1 MVKWGA
7 SKEEQAATWTYVML
21 DKDKNKAL
29 ERREWKAYHQ
39 LISNVEPLKRCGRKL
54 PRYCDVNHDTK
65 ISITEWMAC
74 LEVTQASLG
83 VTSKY
88 SQGHGA
94 VNVPMLVMKICIKYQ
109 QVPTTYFD

>member
-29 ERREWKAYHQ
+29 ERREWKAFHQ
-39 LISNVEPLKRCGRKL
+39 LISNVEPLRRCGRKL

-74 LEVTQASLG
+74 LEVTQGSQSP
-83 VTSKY
+83 TSKY
-88 SQGHGA
+88 IS
-94 VNVPMLVMKICIKYQ
+94 M
-109 QVPTTYFD
+109 TS